1 MGFGQRGDDHIFFCK
16 SLDGV
21 RLALRGGRGPQAVK
35 ARVQPSL
42 HSCSAVAL
50 GIGQRCEMTHRQV
63 WRGGCN
69 IKEGFAAMPTT
80 LPPRPA
86 NKQAVDLSAVM
97 FTLVAAMLTMLIMN
111 PTVANKGAAMG
122 FAFAPSLNQ
131 SARSSYD

>member
-50 GIGQRCEMTHRQV
+50 GIGQRCEMTSPGLARRMH
-63 WRGGCN
+63 

-80 LPPRPA
+80 LPSRPA